1 MKNQLYSIG
10 ELSKL
15 KGISVKTLR
24 FYDEIGVLKPSYVD
38 PFTKYRYY
46 NKVQFVY
53 VDILKALKALR
64 TGTKEMASLIN
75 KKEIYGVD
83 SFLEEQKHKMIEE
96 KEEYE
101 RIIELIEEIQ
111 NHRSESSKAI
121 QTKEI
126 YQKEIPQRLIVS
138 KEVSQNID
146 ESELDQVIQVLEK
159 AIDKENYKH
168 TYKYGYLFQKEEDLF
183 YPKEYFIEV
192 HSQNSSKL
200 KMIPAGMY
208 ACISYSRDNADEQIK
223 KMNDYLGGSNV
234 NVAQVVQIE
243 LLEDIFKETSYFE
256 LQILLG
262 E

>member
-24 FYDEIGVLKPSYVD
+24 FYDEIGVLKPNYVD

-64 TGTKEMASLIN
+64 TGTKEI
-75 KKEIYGVD
+75 
-83 SFLEEQKHKMIEE
+83 
-96 KEEYE
+96 
-101 RIIELIEEIQ
+101 
-111 NHRSESSKAI
+111 
-121 QTKEI
+121 
-126 YQKEIPQRLIVS
+126 
-138 KEVSQNID
+138 
-146 ESELDQVIQVLEK
+146 
-159 AIDKENYKH
+159 
-168 TYKYGYLFQKEEDLF
+168 FQKEDDLF